1 LSPVLNF
8 EPGKILTVALGG
20 AVGASLR
27 YLVAATT
34 HGLLGH
40 AFPYGT
46 LLVNVLGSLL
56 IGYLVV
62 LLPDTGSTISLLRLL
77 LITGLLGGFTTY
89 SAFSIETLTLLQE
102 GQLMKAGLNIA
113 LTLCSCLLAVWAGYL
128 LARSLHPV
136 N

>member
-1 LSPVLNF
+1 MNF
-8 EPGKILTVALGG
+8 DFSKILVVALGG
-20 AVGASLR
+20 GLGASLR
-27 YLVAATT
+27 YLAAAAT

-46 LLVNVLGSLL
+46 LLVNLLGSLL

-62 LLPDTGSTISLLRLL
+62 LLPDSGSQASTLRLL
-77 LITGLLGGFTTY
+77 LVTGVLGGFTTY

-102 GQLMKAGLNIA
+102 GQLLKAGLNIA
-113 LTLCSCLLAVWAGYL
+113 ITLAGCLLAVWTGFL
-128 LARSLHPV
+128 LARWLHGP